1 MLGLETEARDNLGL
15 RLDDTGL
22 DKFKVWKENWVGW
35 QDNVQNVSLGLG
47 NIF

>member
-1 MLGLETEARDNLGL
+1 MLGLGTEARDNLGL